1 MLLDASWR
9 LRRSIILYE
18 GNEMKQLI
26 HNGVMPPPAYEV
38 KGLKVKFRG
47 KTLNLTPLQEEML
60 FKWCQ
65 KIGTPYVEDPVFIKN
80 FFTDF
85 AKALEVNE
93 KISPEDFDFSEIITY
108 IERERARKQT
118 MTSEE
123 KKKLATER
131 KIIREA
137 NKAKYGCAIVDGQK
151 IELSNYMMEPAAIFM
166 GRGKHPLRGKWK
178 AAAGIEAVTLNF
190 SPDATRPPGNWKE
203 IVWRPNELWIAKWDD
218 PLRGVEKYVWFH
230 ESSAI
235 KQNRERE
242 KFELAKNLERN
253 INKILKYIES
263 NLTAQ
268 DEKRRKIATVAY
280 LIDALKIRVG
290 DEKDVK
296 EEADTIG
303 ATTLR
308 PEHIKFNN
316 DGTVQ
321 FDFLGKDS
329 VQFKR
334 SVPLPPIVISNLKE
348 FTKNTQSE
356 IFSGI
361 RSDHVREFLSEA
373 MPGLSPKLFRTYY
386 ATQVVRDYLNKNTI
400 NPDSPEEIK
409 KRIATLANLKAAVLC
424 NHQKKIPKNWEKTY
438 QKRLERLNSLKE
450 KQTKSA
456 EKTRKNL
463 KIKLE
468 LMSETQQWNL
478 GTSLKNYISPTVFK
492 EWGEKVNYD
501 WKKYYPKALQKK
513 FSWLD
518 TTQNC

>member
-1 MLLDASWR
+1 
-9 LRRSIILYE
+9 
-18 GNEMKQLI
+18 MKQLI

-38 KGLKVKFRG
+38 KGLKVKFRD
-47 KTLNLTPLQEEML
+47 KPLKLTPLQEEML

-65 KIGTPYVEDPVFIKN
+65 KIGTPYVEDPIFIRN
-80 FFTDF
+80 FFADF
-85 AKALEVNE
+85 AKALELDE
-93 KISPEDFDFSEIITY
+93 KIGPEDFDFSEIIAY
-108 IERERARKQT
+108 IEKERARKQS

-123 KKKLATER
+123 KKKLAAER
-131 KIIREA
+131 KAIREA
-137 NKAKYGCAIVDGQK
+137 NKAKYGYASVDGSK
-151 IELSNYMMEPAAIFM
+151 VELSNYMMEPAAIFM
-166 GRGKHPLRGKWK
+166 GRGKHPLRGHWK
-178 AAAGIEAVTLNF
+178 AAAGIETVTLNL
-190 SPDATRPPGNWKE
+190 SPDAPRPPGNWKE

-230 ESSAI
+230 ESSTI

-242 KFELAKNLERN
+242 KFELTKKLERN
-253 INKILKYIES
+253 INKVRKYIES
-263 NLTAQ
+263 NLITQ

-280 LIDALKIRVG
+280 LIDTLKIRVG

-296 EEADTIG
+296 EEADTVG

-334 SVPLPPIVISNLKE
+334 SVELPPPVISNLKV
-348 FTKNTQSE
+348 FAKNTRSE
-356 IFSGI
+356 LFSGI
-361 RSDHVREFLSEA
+361 SSDHVREFLSEA

-386 ATQVVRDYLNKNTI
+386 ATKIVREYLNKNRVDPES
-400 NPDSPEEIK
+400 PDEIK
-409 KRIATLANLKAAVLC
+409 KRIATLANLQAAVLC
-424 NHQKKIPKNWEKTY
+424 NHQKKPPKNWEKTY
-438 QKRLERLNSLKE
+438 RKRLERLRSLKG
-450 KQTKSA
+450 KQTKSVA
-456 EKTRKNL
+456 KTSENL

-468 LMSETQQWNL
+468 LMRETRQWNL

-501 WKKYYPKALQKK
+501 WKNYYPKALQKK

-518 TTQNC
+518 TTQNV